1 MLLVLLLTRE
11 ADGGTPD
18 LTFPLGKGEEEALVE
33 LLLTPVVGPDP
44 LTLFATEGGRLDV
57 EVIVPD
63 VPLNPELVEAA
74 DDGTLGP
81 VSPGPAPPV
90 G

>member
-11 ADGGTPD
+11 AEGATPG
-18 LTFPLGKGEEEALVE
+18 LTFPLGKGEEALVE
-33 LLLTPVVGPDP
+33 LVLTPVVGPDP
-44 LTLFATEGGRLDV
+44 LTLFATEGGRVDV
-57 EVIVPD
+57 EVIDPD